1 MEKSQSQQAFYTC
14 LIFLTLLSRRE
25 QSVFAHH
32 FDRKWLS
39 DIGFQHHS
47 PVGSVSWDRADA
59 KRFPAVCRR
68 KWWMDHTLSESLP
81 QRQFSPYILLD
92 TKDCVRW
99 MQHTLV
105 QLMRRL

>member
-1 MEKSQSQQAFYTC
+1 MQKSQSQQAFYKR
-14 LIFLTLLSRRE
+14 LIFLTLLSRPE

-39 DIGFQHHS
+39 DIAFQHHS

-68 KWWMDHTLSESLP
+68 KRWMDHTLSEQLP
-81 QRQFSPYILLD
+81 QRQFYPYILLD
-92 TKDCVRW
+92 TSDWVRC

-105 QLMRRL
+105 QPM